1 MHLCPRCQSE
11 RTYRSKQRGLIGR
24 GPLTLLSLR
33 PFRCRDCQ
41 RRFFR
46 TVATRRFG
54 ASRPNPFVEQIKRW
68 RARIGPRL
76 ATSPENHCSVPPF
89 VDRHTQAKNDPD
101 QYISRLC
108 VGGREAFRKLFAHDR
123 QLSTPNYVKVGALG
137 YRLTFVKSICM
148 RRKTGARG
156 GSRTR

>member
-1 MHLCPRCQSE
+1 VA
-11 RTYRSKQRGLIGR
+11 
-24 GPLTLLSLR
+24 GPNWA
-33 PFRCRDCQ
+33 
-41 RRFFR
+41 
-46 TVATRRFG
+46 TV
-54 ASRPNPFVEQIKRW
+54 SD
-68 RARIGPRL
+68 L
-76 ATSPENHCSVPPF
+76 AGKNHCSVPPF
-89 VDRHTQAKNDPD
+89 IDRHTQAKNDPD

-156 GSRTR
+156 GSRTPMAIVDAQLIHSTYRENRNNRQNRMSEVHERDTAARMQPSVQPEPRAVS